1 MNEQLIAGYA
11 AYTTAD
17 ELTAGALGEA
27 PGSIESASWAISAA
41 SVGLS
46 VAATIDKGC

>member
-1 MNEQLIAGYA
+1 MNEKLIAGYA

-17 ELTAGALGEA
+17 ELGTAANGDA
-27 PGSIESASWAISAA
+27 PASVETVTIGITIA

-46 VAATIDKGC
+46 ASTVTSKC